1 MLAGLISNLH
11 SFEAVRCIGWSVSV
25 VYKVRDHDFG
35 DPGVMEKMLASRM
48 GMGILYLPSL
58 LDQAKAL
65 FTVGR
70 GYVRE

>member
-25 VYKVRDHDFG
+25 VYKVRDYEFG

-48 GMGILYLPSL
+48 GMGGMGIYTYLRFWTRQKLSL
-58 LDQAKAL
+58 RL
-65 FTVGR
+65 VGAM
-70 GYVRE
+70 